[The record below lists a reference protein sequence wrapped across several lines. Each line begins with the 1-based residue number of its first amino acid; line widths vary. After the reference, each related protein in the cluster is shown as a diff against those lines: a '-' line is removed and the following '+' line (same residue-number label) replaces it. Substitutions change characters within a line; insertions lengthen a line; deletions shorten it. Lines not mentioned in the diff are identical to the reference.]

1 MEATQSNYV
10 LGWDLN
16 KHSCGFCL
24 LREEDNAVIEWGVVL
39 NEDGS
44 DIREFYKSR
53 ICAKLQRL
61 NIAHGLSS
69 SNVSVVIEEPLLGF
83 RYGKMKTKTCVDQG
97 ILFGLVFAACEF
109 TFGKKPVNGSQRS
122 TRANN
127 VQLECQS
134 RCRWES
140 QTTGD
145 TIGWE

>member
-1 MEATQSNYV
+1 M
-10 LGWDLN
+10 
-16 KHSCGFCL
+16 
-24 LREEDNAVIEWGVVL
+24 IEWGVVL
-39 NEDGS
+39 NEDRS
-44 DIREFYKSR
+44 DIRELQKSR
-53 ICAKLQRL
+53 ICAKQQLL
-61 NIAHGLSS
+61 NVAHGQSS
-69 SNVSVVIEEPLLGF
+69 SNVSVVILDVIEEPLLGF
-83 RYGKMKTKTCVDQG
+83 SYGKMKTKTCVDQG
-97 ILFGLVFAACEF
+97 ILFGLVFVACEF